1 MSDLLSNILE
11 KYKKA
16 GTLDIDRSGA
26 DGKEND
32 FIGKH
37 TDNVETFDGPGM
49 KEIDA
54 AVAAVSHK
62 KRGEDRHGYEVDTD
76 DDVYESLDM
85 TYADDI
91 EELAGME
98 YDDEDLMLE
107 EDQLQEDAGFFMKL
121 IDEVVE
127 EFYNEEADEEEKA
140 MLDEMLATD
149 EGYIEFVDMIFE
161 GKMGVADEGGDDE
174 VIDDNPKLKGKKG
187 KGDGKGENADGKGQ
201 MTKEDVER
209 HADVKM
215 IKTKTPDGKVVF
227 RKQRAETEVSKRS
240 E

>member
-62 KRGEDRHGYEVDTD
+62 KRGDDNHGYEVDTD
-76 DDVYESLDM
+76 SDVYESIDM

-98 YDDEDLMLE
+98 YDDDDLMIE
-107 EDQLQEDAGFFMKL
+107 EDVLQEDASFFMKL

-149 EGYIEFVDMIFE
+149 EGYIEFIDTIFE
-161 GKMGVADEGGDDE
+161 GKMGIADEGGDDE
-174 VIDDNPKLKGKKG
+174 VIDANPKLKGKKA
-187 KGDGKGENADGKGQ
+187 KGDGKDRSADGKGQ
-201 MTKEDVER
+201 MTKEDIER

-215 IKTKTPDGKVVF
+215 VKVKTPEGKVVF
-227 RKQRAETEVSKRS
+227 RKQRAETEISKRS

>member
-54 AVAAVSHK
+54 AVAAVSHA
-62 KRGEDRHGYEVDTD
+62 KRAPHHGYEVDGD
-76 DDVYESLDM
+76 DDVYESTDM

-91 EELAGME
+91 EELAGIE

-149 EGYIEFVDMIFE
+149 EGYIEFVDLIFE
-161 GKMGVADEGGDDE
+161 GKMGVADEGSDDD
-174 VIDDNPKLKGKKG
+174 VIDANPKVKGKKA
-187 KGDGKGENADGKGQ
+187 KGDGKGESADGKGQ
-201 MTKEDVER
+201 MVKEDIER
-209 HADVKM
+209 HADHKMVKV
-215 IKTKTPDGKVVF
+215 KTPDGKVVW
-227 RKQRAETEVSKRS
+227 RKQKAETEVSKGS

>member
-54 AVAAVSHK
+54 AVAAVSHA
-62 KRGEDRHGYEVDTD
+62 KRAPHHGYEVDGD
-76 DDVYESLDM
+76 EDVYESLDM

-107 EDQLQEDAGFFMKL
+107 EDQLQEDASFFMKL

-149 EGYIEFVDMIFE
+149 EGYIEFVDLIFE

-174 VIDDNPKLKGKKG
+174 VIDSNPKLKGKKQ
-187 KGDGKGENADGKGQ
+187 KGDGKGSADGKDQ
-201 MTKEDVER
+201 MVKEDVER
-209 HADVKM
+209 HADHKMVKA
-215 IKTKTPDGKVVF
+215 KTPDGKVIW
-227 RKQRAETEVSKRS
+227 RKVKAETEVSKRS
-240 E
+240 D

>member
-54 AVAAVSHK
+54 AVAAVSHA
-62 KRGEDRHGYEVDTD
+62 KRAPHHGYEVDGD
-76 DDVYESLDM
+76 DDVYESTDM

-91 EELAGME
+91 EELAGIE

-161 GKMGVADEGGDDE
+161 GKMGVADEGSDDD
-174 VIDDNPKLKGKKG
+174 VIDANPKVKGKKA
-187 KGDGKGENADGKGQ
+187 KGDGKGESADGKDQ
-201 MTKEDVER
+201 MVKEDIER
-209 HADVKM
+209 HADHKMVKA
-215 IKTKTPDGKVVF
+215 KTPDGKVVW
-227 RKQRAETEVSKRS
+227 RKVKAETEVSKRS

>member
-16 GTLDIDRSGA
+16 GALDIDRSGA

-37 TDNVETFDGPGM
+37 TDNVDTFDGPGM

-54 AVAAVSHK
+54 AVAAVSHA
-62 KRGEDRHGYEVDTD
+62 KRAPHKGYEVDTD
-76 DDVYESLDM
+76 DDVYESTDM

-107 EDQLQEDAGFFMKL
+107 EDQLQEDASFFMNL

-149 EGYIEFVDMIFE
+149 EGYIEFVDLIFE

-174 VIDDNPKLKGKKG
+174 VIDANPKLKGKKS
-187 KGDGKGENADGKGQ
+187 KGDGKGESADGKGQ
-201 MTKEDVER
+201 MCKEDIER
-209 HADVKM
+209 HADHKMVKA
-215 IKTKTPDGKVVF
+215 KTPEGKVIW
-227 RKQRAETEVSKRS
+227 RKVKAETEVSKRTD
-240 E
+240 

>member
-54 AVAAVSHK
+54 AVAAVSHA
-62 KRGEDRHGYEVDTD
+62 KRAPHHGYEVDGD
-76 DDVYESLDM
+76 DDVYESTDM

-91 EELAGME
+91 EELAGIE

-149 EGYIEFVDMIFE
+149 EGYIEFVDLIFE
-161 GKMGVADEGGDDE
+161 GKMGVADEGSDDD
-174 VIDDNPKLKGKKG
+174 VIDANPKVKGKKA
-187 KGDGKGENADGKGQ
+187 KGDGKGESADGKDQ
-201 MTKEDVER
+201 MVKEDIER
-209 HADVKM
+209 HADHKMVKV
-215 IKTKTPDGKVVF
+215 KTPDGKVVW
-227 RKQRAETEVSKRS
+227 RKQKAETEVSKGS

>member
-37 TDNVETFDGPGM
+37 TDNVYTFDGPGM

-54 AVAAVSHK
+54 AVAAVSHQ
-62 KRGEDRHGYEVDTD
+62 KRSEHNHGYEIDGD
-76 DDVYESLDM
+76 DEVYESLDM
-85 TYADDI
+85 TYADEI

-107 EDQLQEDAGFFMKL
+107 EDQLQEDASFFMNL

-127 EFYNEEADEEEKA
+127 EFYNEEADEKEKA

-149 EGYIEFVDMIFE
+149 EGYIEFVDLIFE
-161 GKMGVADEGGDDE
+161 GKLGDADEGGSE
-174 VIDDNPKLKGKKG
+174 YVIDANPKVKGKKA
-187 KGDGKGENADGKGQ
+187 KGDGKGESADGKGQ
-201 MTKEDVER
+201 MCKEDIER
-209 HADVKM
+209 HADHKMVKV
-215 IKTKTPDGKVVF
+215 KTPEGKVVW
-227 RKQRAETEVSKRS
+227 RKVKAETEVSKRS
-240 E
+240 D

>member
-37 TDNVETFDGPGM
+37 TDNVDTFDGPGM

-54 AVAAVSHK
+54 AVAAVSHA
-62 KRGEDRHGYEVDTD
+62 KRAPHKGYEIDTD
-76 DDVYESLDM
+76 DDVYESSDM
-85 TYADDI
+85 TYADEI

-98 YDDEDLMLE
+98 YVDEDLMLE
-107 EDQLQEDAGFFMKL
+107 EEKLQEDAAFFMKL

-140 MLDEMLATD
+140 MLDEMLASD

-174 VIDDNPKLKGKKG
+174 VIDANPKLKGKKA
-187 KGDGKGENADGKGQ
+187 KGDGKGHSADGKDQ
-201 MTKEDVER
+201 MVKEDVER
-209 HADVKM
+209 HADHKMVKA
-215 IKTKTPDGKVVF
+215 KTPDGKVIW
-227 RKQRAETEVSKRS
+227 RKVKAETEVSKQS
-240 E
+240 D

>member
-37 TDNVETFDGPGM
+37 TDNVDTFDGPGM

-54 AVAAVSHK
+54 AVAAVSHA
-62 KRGEDRHGYEVDTD
+62 KRAPHKGYEVDTD
-76 DDVYESLDM
+76 DDVYESTDM

-107 EDQLQEDAGFFMKL
+107 EDQLQEDASFFMNL

-149 EGYIEFVDMIFE
+149 EGYIEFVDLIFE

-174 VIDDNPKLKGKKG
+174 VIDANPKLKGKKA
-187 KGDGKGENADGKGQ
+187 KGDSKSADGKDQ
-201 MTKEDVER
+201 MVKEDVER
-209 HADVKM
+209 HADHKMVKA
-215 IKTKTPDGKVVF
+215 KTPDGKVIW
-227 RKQRAETEVSKRS
+227 RKVKAETEVSKRS
-240 E
+240 D

>member
-37 TDNVETFDGPGM
+37 TDNVDTFDGPGM

-54 AVAAVSHK
+54 AVAAVSHA
-62 KRGEDRHGYEVDTD
+62 KRAPHKGYEVDED
-76 DDVYESLDM
+76 DDVYESFDM

-91 EELAGME
+91 EELSGME
-98 YDDEDLMLE
+98 YDDEDLMIDE
-107 EDQLQEDAGFFMKL
+107 EVLQEDAAFFMKL

-140 MLDEMLATD
+140 MLDEMLASD

-161 GKMGVADEGGDDE
+161 GKVGVADEGGDDE
-174 VIDDNPKLKGKKG
+174 VIVSNPKLKGKKA
-187 KGDGKGENADGKGQ
+187 KGDGKSGGKDEQ
-201 MTKEDVER
+201 MVKEDTER

-215 IKTKTPDGKVVF
+215 IKVKTPEGKVVW
-227 RKQRAETEVSKRS
+227 RRQRAETEVSKRS
-240 E
+240 D